1 MTKKTDWH
9 DADVALVVEM
19 KMKGKTWVE
28 ISSKFPGS
36 TPNAVRKL
44 FYRETRDSVKAKP
57 VKILLVDI
65 ETAPLEVYAWGL
77 WDQNIGLNQII
88 KDISVLSWSAKW
100 YGEKEVMYQDVRGQK
115 NLRDDKKILKQL
127 WELLDEADIVL
138 GQNSDR
144 FDIPLLNARFLE
156 HNYPPPSVFRKL
168 DTLKIAKRNFKFTSN
183 KLEYTTGK
191 YCLTKKLS
199 HKKFPGF
206 ELWKECLAGNLEA
219 FKEMEAYNKTDVTSL
234 EEYYNKLKP
243 WDKTLNFNVYHD
255 DLKTYCSCGSTDF
268 VKLKKFAVTNL
279 GRFELFRCKVCG
291 RTQQGR
297 ENLLSKEKRKS
308 MLK

>member
-1 MTKKTDWH
+1 MKKAWH
-9 DADVALVVEM
+9 DADIEKLVGFKE
-19 KMKGKTWVE
+19 KGLTWVE
-28 ISSKFPGS
+28 ISTKFAGS
-36 TPNAVRKL
+36 TPNACRKAYDNHVRHK
-44 FYRETRDSVKAKP
+44 EVSSP

-65 ETAPLEVYAWGL
+65 ETAPLEVYCWQL
-77 WDQNIGLNQII
+77 FDQNIALNQII

-115 NLRDDKKILKQL
+115 NLRDDKKILKDL
-127 WELLDEADIVL
+127 WKLLDEADIVL

-144 FDIPLLNARFLE
+144 FDIPLLNARFLD
-156 HNYPPPSVFRKL
+156 NGFPPPSSFRKL

-191 YCLTKKLS
+191 FCLTKKLI

-206 ELWKECLAGNLEA
+206 LLWAECLKGNLEA
-219 FKEMEAYNKTDVTSL
+219 FEEMEIYNKTDVTSL

-243 WDKTLNFNVYHD
+243 WDKSINFNSYND
-255 DLKTYCSCGSTDF
+255 DLKNYCSCGSSDF
-268 VKLKKFAVTNL
+268 VKLKKFATTNL
-279 GRFELFRCKVCG
+279 GRYELFRCKSCG

-297 ENLLSKEKRKS
+297 DNLLDKEKRKA